1 MSRNQ
6 LIIGLAN
13 QQLANTIWDD
23 LQHLTGATSALTI
36 SPPTLVVSATT
47 NTIGA
52 STSVVG
58 FFGAAATAQ
67 PVVPNTSNTTT
78 IANALLALGLV
89 KSA

>member
-13 QQLANTIWDD
+13 QQLANTIWDE
-23 LQHLTGATSALTI
+23 LQHLTGGTSALTI
-36 SPPTLVVSATT
+36 
-47 NTIGA
+47 GA
-52 STSVVG
+52 STVSLG
-58 FFGAAATAQ
+58 FFGAAATVQ
-67 PVVPNTSNTTT
+67 PVCPNTSSTTT

>member
-13 QQLANTIWDD
+13 QQLANTIWDE
-23 LQHLTGATSALTI
+23 LQHLSGS
-36 SPPTLVVSATT
+36 T
-47 NTIGA
+47 NSLTIGA
-52 STSVVG
+52 STASLG

-67 PVVPNTSNTTT
+67 PVCPNSSNTTT

>member
-13 QQLANTIWDD
+13 QALANTIWDSMQN
-23 LQHLTGATSALTI
+23 LSGSTGALT
-36 SPPTLVVSATT
+36 V
-47 NTIGA
+47 GA
-52 STSVVG
+52 STASLG
-58 FFGAAATAQ
+58 FFGTTPATQ

>member
-13 QQLANTIWDD
+13 QQLANTIWDE
-23 LQHLTGATSALTI
+23 LQHLTGASNALTV
-36 SPPTLVVSATT
+36 SPPTLTVSATT

-52 STSVVG
+52 STSSVG
-58 FFGAAATAQ
+58 FFGAAATVQ
-67 PVVPNTSNTTT
+67 PVVPNSSNTTT

-89 KSA
+89 KAS